1 MGIIANK
8 SPNNSKKLCYNLG
21 TILLGRTEGTNLS
34 QDTITLTLEKREVV
48 GKGLNKLRREGQIPA
63 VIHNHGKDSIIV
75 VGPSREITKVYQQAG
90 KHHPVTVEV
99 GGQKYMALI
108 RDAHFEPKKN
118 ELRHVVFN
126 AIRQDEKQKTEVPV
140 HFVEDAE
147 IPAEKASL
155 MVIRQLDAVEIEA
168 LPKDLVDQLLVDPS
182 GLTEIGDKITVADIK
197 VPGGITILTDAE
209 HPIATVEET
218 KAQMSEEAEEE
229 AAEAE
234 EGAEGTSEE
243 SSETETKEESSEE

>member
-1 MGIIANK
+1 M
-8 SPNNSKKLCYNLG
+8 
-21 TILLGRTEGTNLS
+21 S

-48 GKGLNKLRREGQIPA
+48 GKGLNKLLRDGQTPA
-63 VIHNHGKDSIIV
+63 VIHNHGQESIIV
-75 VGPSREITKVYQQAG
+75 SGPSIQMLKVYNQAG
-90 KHHPVTVEV
+90 KHHPVNIEV

-118 ELRHVVFN
+118 QLRHVVFN

-155 MVIRQLDAVEIEA
+155 MVIRQLEVVEIEA
-168 LPKDLVDQLLVDPS
+168 LPKDLVDELIVDPS

-197 VPGGITILTDAE
+197 VPNGITILTEAE

-218 KAQMSEEAEEE
+218 KAQMSEEEE
-229 AAEAE
+229 AAEA
-234 EGAEGTSEE
+234 AEGEESAEGSEE
-243 SSETETKEESSEE
+243 AAKESSEEE